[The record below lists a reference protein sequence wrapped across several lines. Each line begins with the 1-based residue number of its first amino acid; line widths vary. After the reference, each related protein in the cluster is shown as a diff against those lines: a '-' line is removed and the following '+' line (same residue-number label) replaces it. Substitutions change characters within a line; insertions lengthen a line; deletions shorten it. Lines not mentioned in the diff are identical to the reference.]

1 MFDID
6 IYIGWSQ
13 CPSGYATENACYYM
27 PDLQVGPNML
37 TIVTWCNS
45 LNVNTDFF
53 VIFCSLSF
61 GARAS
66 FYTLIEIIPFQVNF
80 KDALNLC
87 GTGQL
92 AVIKSETENN
102 FVRKMLTTELSRT
115 QDSVWI
121 GGYKYL
127 EGAQTLQVYKNYN
140 TI

>member
-1 MFDID
+1 MRIL
-6 IYIGWSQ
+6 I
-13 CPSGYATENACYYM
+13 
-27 PDLQVGPNML
+27 
-37 TIVTWCNS
+37 
-45 LNVNTDFF
+45 FF
-53 VIFCSLSF
+53 VIFCSLSI

-66 FYTLIEIIPFQVNF
+66 FYTLIEMIPFQVNF

-127 EGAQTLQVYKNYN
+127 EGDHTLEVYKNYN

>member
-1 MFDID
+1 MFNID
-6 IYIGWSQ
+6 IHIGWSQ

-27 PDLQVGPNML
+27 PDLQVGPNTL
-37 TIVTWCNS
+37 TIVTWRNS

-53 VIFCSLSF
+53 VIFCSLYF
-61 GARAS
+61 GAR
-66 FYTLIEIIPFQVNF
+66 LIEIISFQVNF

-127 EGAQTLQVYKNYN
+127 EGDHTLEVYKNYN
-140 TI
+140 TIW